1 MLNKPLPSALYSLL
15 TSVALFLFGCT
26 TTEKA
31 DLIVHHATVYTVDSS
46 FSTAQAFAVRDGKFL
61 EVGSDEQILKK
72 YKATQTID
80 AGGKAVYPG
89 FIDAHC
95 HFLRY
100 GLSLQHADLT
110 GASSFGEIIGR
121 IQAHRVK
128 YPAPTWLVGRGWD
141 QNKWPGK
148 SFPTKDTLDL
158 LFPDTPVFLERID
171 GHAALVNQKALELA
185 GISASTAVSGG
196 LIEVKNGRLTG
207 ILVDNASDLVSQ
219 VIPQPGRS
227 EMMQALQ
234 QAEKNCFAVGLTTV
248 DDAGLSKAE
257 VALMDSLQKKG
268 VLRMRIYVML
278 NPSRENQD
286 HYFKNGPYKT
296 EHLNVRSFKIYAD
309 GALGSRGACLLHDYH
324 DRPGNKGF
332 LLQSPQDLKDIATA
346 LYKHNFQMNTHCI
359 GDSANRLLLNMYGEL
374 LQGKNDRRWRIEH
387 AQVVSA
393 ADVLKFG
400 EYAVIPSV
408 QPTHATSDM
417 YWAGERLGEARVKT
431 AYAFLDLYRQ
441 NQVIAL
447 GSDFPVEAIEPLYG
461 FHAAVARQD
470 AKNFP
475 EGGFQPENAMSRE
488 QALRGMTIW
497 AAYSNFEEKEKGSI
511 ERGKLADFVILE
523 EDIMKADVQRLR
535 DIQITRTFI
544 GGQLVYVAAP

>member
-1 MLNKPLPSALYSLL
+1 
-15 TSVALFLFGCT
+15 
-26 TTEKA
+26 
-31 DLIVHHATVYTVDSS
+31 
-46 FSTAQAFAVRDGKFL
+46 
-61 EVGSDEQILKK
+61 
-72 YKATQTID
+72 
-80 AGGKAVYPG
+80 
-89 FIDAHC
+89 
-95 HFLRY
+95 
-100 GLSLQHADLT
+100 
-110 GASSFGEIIGR
+110 
-121 IQAHRVK
+121 
-128 YPAPTWLVGRGWD
+128 
-141 QNKWPGK
+141 
-148 SFPTKDTLDL
+148 
-158 LFPDTPVFLERID
+158 
-171 GHAALVNQKALELA
+171 
-185 GISASTAVSGG
+185 
-196 LIEVKNGRLTG
+196 
-207 ILVDNASDLVSQ
+207 
-219 VIPQPGRS
+219 VIPQAGRS
-227 EMMQALQ
+227 EMIQALQ

-268 VLRMRIYVML
+268 ALRMRIYVML

-286 HYFKNGPYKT
+286 YYFTRGPYKT
-296 EHLNVRSFKIYAD
+296 NHLNVRSFKTYAD

-332 LLQSPQDLKDIATA
+332 LLQTPQDLKDIATA

-359 GDSANRLLLNMYGEL
+359 GDSANRLLLTIYGEL

-393 ADVLKFG
+393 ADVPKFG

-523 EDIMKADVQRLR
+523 EDIMKADIQRLR
-535 DIQITRTFI
+535 DIQVTRTFI
-544 GGQLVYVAAP
+544 GGQLVYIAAP